1 MKRSLIQMT
10 MKNRKIAS
18 IVSVQEQRSLTQT
31 FLDQKELEKYL
42 ENPRYIR
49 KEKKNMSVTIS
60 KKLLTAQGEAS
71 DVRTPKRI
79 KCKECG
85 LKKDRN
91 VHQER

>member
-18 IVSVQEQRSLTQT
+18 IVSVQEQNNSSRQDLS
-31 FLDQKELEKYL
+31 KELEKYL